1 MIALPLIIFIFLGH
15 SNMDAGCALVPV
27 HPIYGKYGK
36 LPSLFLQEMSL
47 RYPDRTFSALCKHR
61 PSARA
66 CDFNHGINNYDTL
79 LAKIKTANDT
89 AIIGGIV
96 VNLGFIEGKDSVLA
110 ADFWFE
116 LNRIVYEIRAV
127 VKDFS
132 VPAII
137 CRYER
142 NNQRLPNIEPYQ
154 KYSKLVDDAIEQ
166 YGQERYS
173 ILTPVRH
180 LPKTCHCENHHSKAD
195 GYKILVSDAI
205 AQYQLFNYDKWS
217 KNDTR

>member
-1 MIALPLIIFIFLGH
+1 MNTLPLIIFIFLGH
-15 SNMDAGCALVPV
+15 SNMDAGCAAVP
-27 HPIYGKYGK
+27 HGKYGK
-36 LPSLFLQEMSL
+36 FPTMFLQEMQI
-47 RYPDRTFSALCKHR
+47 RYPDRHFSAICKHR

-79 LAKIKTANDT
+79 LSKIKIANDT

-96 VNLGFIEGKDSVLA
+96 INLGFIEGKDSVLA
-110 ADFWFE
+110 VDFGLE
-116 LNRIVYEIRAV
+116 LNRIIYEIRATI
-127 VKDFS
+127 KDFS

-142 NNQRLPNIEPYQ
+142 NNQQLPEISPYR

-180 LPKTCHCENHHSKAD
+180 LPKTCHCENHHSTSD
-195 GYKILVSDAI
+195 GYKILISDAI
-205 AQYQLFNYDKWS
+205 AQYQLFNYDKRGR
-217 KNDTR
+217 NDTR